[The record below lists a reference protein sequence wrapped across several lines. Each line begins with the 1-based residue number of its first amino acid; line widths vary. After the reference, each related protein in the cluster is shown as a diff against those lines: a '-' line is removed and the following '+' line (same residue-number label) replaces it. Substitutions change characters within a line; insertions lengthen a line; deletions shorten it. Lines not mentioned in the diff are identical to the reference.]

1 MASLAKGS
9 ASRVFSVLVVVASA
23 TVGLGDPLPTNGPYL
38 VTPCN
43 GAGQPVCNV
52 TFTTNPQP
60 EPGLTNALFQSWFGS
75 QGIPFGNVGTYMWS
89 VTDVNSSGVAIGQV
103 SDPPILIDTA
113 FVFDQGKLICCTTD
127 RLMLNDINDNG
138 FVVGNFP
145 SVAFIEGFV
154 SYCCGGVNDGQAAIP
169 LTYVPPLYNE
179 GGFLDFLGIDD
190 SNRILASG
198 SLSADLGQEYELDP
212 STPEPRSIMLFATAL
227 GLTAFVMRRRL
238 YRPR

>member
-52 TFTTNPQP
+52 PFTTNPQP

-138 FVVGNFP
+138 FVVGTSPFHFP
-145 SVAFIEGFV
+145 LNALVG
-154 SYCCGGVNDGQAAIP
+154 YCCGGVNDGQNAIS
-169 LTYVPPLYNE
+169 LRFMPPFDN
-179 GGFLDFLGIDD
+179 GFPFTDFLGIDS
-190 SNRILASG
+190 SNRILAM
-198 SLSADLGQEYELDP
+198 GQTRTQLYELDP
-212 STPEPRSIMLFATAL
+212 TPEPRTVVLFATAL
-227 GLTAFVMRRRL
+227 GLTAFLTRRRL
-238 YRPR
+238 HRV